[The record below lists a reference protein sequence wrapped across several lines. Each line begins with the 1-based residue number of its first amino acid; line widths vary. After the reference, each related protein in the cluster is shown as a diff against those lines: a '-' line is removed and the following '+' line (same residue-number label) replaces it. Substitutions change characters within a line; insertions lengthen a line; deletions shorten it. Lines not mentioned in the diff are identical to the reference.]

1 MARTPFAPKSSKFSV
16 AHGILKTITIIVG
29 LMLSQTCLMAV
40 VGMLTGNG
48 WIRGLVALV
57 INLVVPLV
65 VVDRVLP
72 NDDPTRAK
80 GLASDVLA
88 LIWFGFPFLF
98 MVAGHSLTR
107 GPLAREA
114 IRYTD
119 AGFGTLGRVTLW
131 LSGSAAVASESDSPG
146 VVASATPSPTPSS
159 TASAALSAS
168 ASASS
173 PVPPPPASS
182 ASSKPPQPP
191 PIIKDAGPQEKS
203 PAQLFKELS
212 PAVVTISVAN
222 AANLEGGGTGFLIDT
237 QGTIATNHH
246 VIGGAQKISIKF
258 LNGAKY
264 QTVELL
270 AEDSSRDLALL
281 RVNLD
286 TPTEGKKGEV
296 IPLVLGN
303 SDTVEVGE
311 RAISIG
317 NPLGLEHTLTDGL
330 VSARRIYEGKTWI
343 QMSVPVSPGNSGG
356 PLFNMR
362 GEVIGVTTA
371 QVMGGLGGR
380 AQNLNLAVPVNALK
394 NMIQS
399 GFPNRRTFGDGSSQW

>member
-1 MARTPFAPKSSKFSV
+1 M
-16 AHGILKTITIIVG
+16 
-29 LMLSQTCLMAV
+29 
-40 VGMLTGNG
+40 
-48 WIRGLVALV
+48 
-57 INLVVPLV
+57 
-65 VVDRVLP
+65 
-72 NDDPTRAK
+72 
-80 GLASDVLA
+80 
-88 LIWFGFPFLF
+88 
-98 MVAGHSLTR
+98 
-107 GPLAREA
+107 
-114 IRYTD
+114 
-119 AGFGTLGRVTLW
+119 
-131 LSGSAAVASESDSPG
+131 
-146 VVASATPSPTPSS
+146 
-159 TASAALSAS
+159 
-168 ASASS
+168 
-173 PVPPPPASS
+173 
-182 ASSKPPQPP
+182 
-191 PIIKDAGPQEKS
+191 
-203 PAQLFKELS
+203 
-212 PAVVTISVAN
+212 AN